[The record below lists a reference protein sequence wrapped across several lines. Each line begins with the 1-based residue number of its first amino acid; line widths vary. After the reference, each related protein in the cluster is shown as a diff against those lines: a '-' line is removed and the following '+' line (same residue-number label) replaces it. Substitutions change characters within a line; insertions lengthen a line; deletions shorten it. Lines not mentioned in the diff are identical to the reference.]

1 MPMPVLAAK
10 LFVRQDH
17 GALVLITGSLIFGST
32 HEISRT
38 VLMGAAWMFN
48 LSVAEL
54 VIRRRRT
61 TTPIS

>member
-17 GALVLITGSLIFGST
+17 GALALIPGSLIFGST
-32 HEISRT
+32 HEISPT
-38 VLMGAAWMFN
+38 VLMGAACMFN
-48 LSVAEL
+48 LTVAEL